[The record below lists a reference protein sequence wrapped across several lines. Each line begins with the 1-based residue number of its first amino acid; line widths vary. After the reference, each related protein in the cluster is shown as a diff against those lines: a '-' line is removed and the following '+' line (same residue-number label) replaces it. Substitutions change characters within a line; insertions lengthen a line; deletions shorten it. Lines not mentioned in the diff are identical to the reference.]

1 MIFNMKSFLLVF
13 LVGIISI
20 GHLSLASSPA
30 SATATATATS
40 KIEKD
45 GDTIVTST
53 TKRNLQDFD
62 AGAWANGFLGELVGG
77 GGGSDSG
84 DDDFHGDYDD
94 DSDDAGWNDDY
105 GSDGNSEI
113 AWGNVGAWDDWL
125 ADLMDTDGDG
135 GLAALMN
142 AGGDGGFGE
151 FDFCTIV
158 EVAIGMTPT
167 FGIEADCDCRGDF
180 GSGLEVDCAFNEC
193 ALGSEICGSVGLNF
207 TFGGPDGMI
216 EASVCA
222 DFYEDDFK
230 ETCFSYGIDM
240 RSGGTITQ
248 TCEASYGGEQCEC
261 DIENVCLNLD
271 CSSILPGAAMEHKCQ
286 LLSMTEGSDLANWMP
301 DFDIFKPDFK
311 LDAGDVPWETLNYD
325 KLDWDNFNV
334 SAVQWN
340 NSEMMTKSWT
350 DLIGGNFDL
359 SNVGDGVSGIVSSGV
374 CKLMSQVVKLTDEL
388 GIEGSCSCDDTD
400 GLAMSCEFS
409 NLCIDVV
416 DVGGIIGDSNNT
428 LCGNVSMNL
437 TFESLA
443 QVDADICIEY
453 SDYPETCY
461 SYPIPVADQSTPRV
475 CTARYG
481 EENCRCAMDENFC
494 MSVDCTDFEPLALTD
509 ECQVVSLAGAIQPE
523 RLMLGFKV
531 PEEGMTV
538 NDGSLISQSIS
549 LGVDESGSVT
559 TAGLWSI
566 ALFIS
571 VGTTVLLSHVM

>member
-1 MIFNMKSFLLVF
+1 
-13 LVGIISI
+13 
-20 GHLSLASSPA
+20 
-30 SATATATATS
+30 
-40 KIEKD
+40 
-45 GDTIVTST
+45 
-53 TKRNLQDFD
+53 
-62 AGAWANGFLGELVGG
+62 
-77 GGGSDSG
+77 
-84 DDDFHGDYDD
+84 
-94 DSDDAGWNDDY
+94 
-105 GSDGNSEI
+105 
-113 AWGNVGAWDDWL
+113 
-125 ADLMDTDGDG
+125 
-135 GLAALMN
+135 
-142 AGGDGGFGE
+142 
-151 FDFCTIV
+151 
-158 EVAIGMTPT
+158 
-167 FGIEADCDCRGDF
+167 
-180 GSGLEVDCAFNEC
+180 
-193 ALGSEICGSVGLNF
+193 
-207 TFGGPDGMI
+207 
-216 EASVCA
+216 
-222 DFYEDDFK
+222 
-230 ETCFSYGIDM
+230 M
-240 RSGGTITQ
+240 RI
-248 TCEASYGGEQCEC
+248 
-261 DIENVCLNLD
+261 
-271 CSSILPGAAMEHKCQ
+271 
-286 LLSMTEGSDLANWMP
+286 
-301 DFDIFKPDFK
+301 
-311 LDAGDVPWETLNYD
+311 
-325 KLDWDNFNV
+325 
-334 SAVQWN
+334 
-340 NSEMMTKSWT
+340 
-350 DLIGGNFDL
+350 
-359 SNVGDGVSGIVSSGV
+359 
-374 CKLMSQVVKLTDEL
+374 
-388 GIEGSCSCDDTD
+388 
-400 GLAMSCEFS
+400 S